1 MNMKKNKFLSLLLLF
16 LSIFNYS
23 FSQEKKED
31 VSKKFNSDIGIIDMQ
46 KILNESVAYQG
57 IVEQFEE
64 IRRNHRNKVTKR
76 EDEIRDDENKL
87 FKQKNII
94 SKEAYAKKVQELT
107 EKINNLKLQ
116 KNTDVKK
123 FEIAFEKSTNKI
135 QAALVDVLSIIA
147 SDRNLSLVLAK
158 NQVLLVG
165 KDIDLTDIAIEEL
178 NKVLPKVTLELK

>member
-1 MNMKKNKFLSLLLLF
+1 MKTLKFLLAFLLSLSVF
-16 LSIFNYS
+16 DLSL
-23 FSQEKKED
+23 SQEQKQD
-31 VSKKFNSDIGIIDMQ
+31 SSPKKFNSNIGIIDMQ

-64 IRRNHRNKVTKR
+64 IRRNHRNKITKR

-123 FEIAFEKSTNKI
+123 FEVAFEKSTNKI

-147 SDRNLSLVLAK
+147 SNRNLSLVLAK

-165 KDIDLTDIAIEEL
+165 KDIDLTDIAIKEL
-178 NKVLPKVTLELK
+178 NKVLPVVKLELK

>member
-1 MNMKKNKFLSLLLLF
+1 MKKIKFLSLLLLF

-23 FSQEKKED
+23 FSQEKKEN